1 MRFIDLF
8 AGLGGFHLALR
19 RLGHECVFASEV
31 DDTLRQVYLR
41 NFGMLPYDDI
51 RTVEMRSIPD
61 HDILCA
67 GFPCQPFSKAGYQ
80 NGLWDPIGGTLFR
93 DIVKIIHE
101 RQPEY
106 LILENVPNLERHR
119 HGHTWSTI
127 RAAIEDEGYELD
139 TRRYSP
145 HQFGIPQIRDR
156 LYIVG
161 RRGCLDGFT
170 WPATPNPKP
179 ELSVR
184 DVLETNPTDAQS
196 IPDRVKHCVQVWQEF
211 LDQFP
216 QDSKLPSFPIWSM
229 EFGATY
235 PYEEKTPHSSRVR
248 DLRQTT
254 GSHGQPLIG
263 WTRRQVYEG
272 LPSYA
277 RTTDEAFPKW
287 KVQFIRQN
295 RELYEENKAWIDKWL
310 PKILDFPSSFQKFEW
325 NCQGEERVIRHFVL
339 QVRASGLR
347 VKRPTTAPS
356 LVAMTSTQVPVVGWE
371 DRYMTPT
378 ECKRL
383 QSMDEL
389 EYLPEMRTKTYKA
402 LGNAVNVDVVELIAR
417 AIIPTTAADIDLE
430 EIRLG
435 LPLTLSQNPGQFPSQ
450 NLSPAGTYL

>member
-19 RLGHECVFASEV
+19 RLGHECVFASEIA
-31 DDTLRQVYLR
+31 DALRQVYLR
-41 NFGMLPYDDI
+41 NFDMLPYGDI

-80 NGLWDPIGGTLFR
+80 DGLWDPIDGTLFR
-93 DIVKIIHE
+93 DIVNIVRE

-106 LILENVPNLERHR
+106 LILENVPHLERHND
-119 HGHTWSTI
+119 GKTWSTI
-127 RAAIEDEGYELD
+127 RAEIEHAGYDLD
-139 TRRYSP
+139 VRRYSP

-161 RRGCLDGFT
+161 RLGGFDGFA
-170 WPATPNPKP
+170 WPEPENPKP
-179 ELSVR
+179 VLSVL
-184 DVLETNPTDAQS
+184 DVLDTNPIDARL
-196 IPDRVKHCVQVWQEF
+196 IPGQVKRCMLVWQEF
-211 LDQFP
+211 LDEFP

-235 PYEEKTPHSSRVR
+235 PYEDRTPHSSKVR
-248 DLRQTT
+248 DLRQTA

-263 WTRRQVYEG
+263 RTRQQVYEG

-277 RTTDEAFPKW
+277 RTVDDTFPKW

-295 RELYEENKAWIDKWL
+295 RKLYAEHKAWIDGWL
-310 PKILDFPSSFQKFEW
+310 PKIVGFPPSFQKFEW
-325 NCQGEERVIRHFVL
+325 NCQGEERVIRQYVL

-356 LVAMTSTQVPVVGWE
+356 LVAMTSTQVPIVGWE

-383 QSMDEL
+383 QSMNEL
-389 EYLPEMRTKTYKA
+389 EHLPETRTCAYEA
-402 LGNAVNVDVVELIAR
+402 LGNAVNVDVVEQIAR
-417 AIIPTTAADIDLE
+417 ALIAPTVSLSDLSELQLNQAVAA
-430 EIRLG
+430 
-435 LPLTLSQNPGQFPSQ
+435 TV
-450 NLSPAGTYL
+450 

>member
-1 MRFIDLF
+1 MRFVDLF

-19 RLGHECVFASEV
+19 RLGHECVFASEI
-31 DDTLRQVYLR
+31 DGTLRQVYLC
-41 NFGMLPYDDI
+41 NFGMLPQGDI
-51 RTVEMRSIPD
+51 RDVEMQSIPD
-61 HDILCA
+61 HEILCA
-67 GFPCQPFSKAGYQ
+67 GFPCQPFSKAGHQ
-80 NGLWDPIGGTLFR
+80 NGIWDPVAGTLFR
-93 DIVKIIHE
+93 DIVSIVRE

-119 HGHTWSTI
+119 DGDTWSTI
-127 RAAIEDEGYELD
+127 RASIEDEGYELD

-161 RRGCLDGFT
+161 QRGSLAGFA
-170 WPATPNPKP
+170 WPEPPDPKP
-179 ELSVR
+179 ELSLF
-184 DVLETNPTDAQS
+184 DVLDTNPTDAHP
-196 IPDRVKHCVQVWQEF
+196 IPDQVKRCVSIWQDF
-211 LDQFP
+211 LDEFP
-216 QDSKLPSFPIWSM
+216 QDSKFPSFPVWSM

-235 PYEEKTPHSSRVR
+235 PYEGETPHSSKVR

-263 WTRRQVYEG
+263 RTRRQIYQG

-277 RTTDEAFPKW
+277 RTTDETFPKW

-295 RELYEENKAWIDKWL
+295 RELYTEHKTWIDKWL
-310 PKILDFPSSFQKFEW
+310 PKITGFPSSLQKFEW
-325 NCQGEERVIRHFVL
+325 NCQGEERVIRNFVL

-347 VKRPTTAPS
+347 VKRPSTAPS
-356 LVAMTSTQVPVVGWE
+356 LVAMTSTQVPIIAWE

-389 EYLPEMRTKTYKA
+389 GYLPETRTGAYES
-402 LGNAVNVDVVELIAR
+402 LGNAVNVDVVERIAR
-417 AIIPTTAADIDLE
+417 TLIGRSDSVSCLSRLQLE
-430 EIRLG
+430 HA
-435 LPLTLSQNPGQFPSQ
+435 T
-450 NLSPAGTYL
+450 PAL